1 MAADIRQ
8 LAGDCVACQSLANA
22 QQKESSMPIEANRP
36 WEKIGTDLFSWDN
49 NDYLLTIDYF
59 SDWWEVDRLHSTTS
73 TAEIR
78 ALKMH
83 FARLGIPSTVISD
96 NGAQFTAEA
105 FQKRTSITAQAHL
118 DTLMQMERQKLESRQ
133 RSA

>member
-8 LAGDCVACQSLANA
+8 LAGDCEACQSLANA
-22 QQKESSMPIEANRP
+22 QQKESIMPIEANRP

-49 NDYLLTIDYF
+49 NNYLLTIDYF

-118 DTLMQMERQKLESRQ
+118 DTLMQMERQNLE
-133 RSA
+133 